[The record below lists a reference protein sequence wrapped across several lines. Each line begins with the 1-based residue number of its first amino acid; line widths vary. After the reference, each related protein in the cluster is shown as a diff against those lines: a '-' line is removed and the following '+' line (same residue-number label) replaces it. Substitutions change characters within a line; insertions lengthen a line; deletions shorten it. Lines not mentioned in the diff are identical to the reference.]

1 MPLTDPPFASARM
14 NTLATISVIS
24 GLLGIVCLAP
34 VLGSVVALITGYTAR
49 RQIEVHRERGRER
62 AGRGIMLGWAGLVV
76 VIAIAIIVIIVNR
89 P

>member
-1 MPLTDPPFASARM
+1 M

-34 VLGSVVALITGYTAR
+34 LLGSVVALVTGYAAR

-76 VIAIAIIVIIVNR
+76 VVVVVAAIIMIIVNQ